1 LKWNYKEGFGFPC
14 SIETAVANCKGRR
27 SQNQYINDKHL
38 LIQKAV
44 LNKDIREPQFIIEQ
58 LKLANVGIYL

>member
-1 LKWNYKEGFGFPC
+1 MELKARFGFPC
-14 SIETAVANCKGRR
+14 SIETTAVNWKGCR

-44 LNKDIREPQFIIEQ
+44 SANKEIWEPLFIIEQ
-58 LKLANVGIYL
+58 LKQANVDIYL